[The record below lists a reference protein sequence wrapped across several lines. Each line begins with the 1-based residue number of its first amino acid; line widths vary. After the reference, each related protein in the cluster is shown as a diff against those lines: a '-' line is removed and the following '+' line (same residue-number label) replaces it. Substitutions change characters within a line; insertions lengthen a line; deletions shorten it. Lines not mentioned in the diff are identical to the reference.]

1 MSQCIYLNKNLH
13 CDGSDTEV
21 TPDDGAIAQKKPR
34 YYIIA
39 IWVFCVFF
47 CTQKMVVLGQF

>member
-21 TPDDGAIAQKKPR
+21 TPDDGAIAQKKTR

-39 IWVFCVFF
+39 IWVFLWVFF
-47 CTQKMVVLGQF
+47 VHKRWWF